1 MNRSYSKIR
10 HIQESNKRLEK
21 RFINEVGDPSTW
33 DKPLPVDV
41 SEKDFENFFNK
52 LKSQINTA
60 EKTVVKP
67 EEKKEVENMKEIIDL
82 HQNDHETAI
91 EKLLEKGHIHTHID
105 TQKGQSPHWELEFS
119 HLHLGNLNFSLS
131 LQGSISNHGS
141 HDSHD
146 QHSSP
151 NLSIPHA
158 VVGVGLKIP
167 INLGGSQH

>member
-10 HIQESNKRLEK
+10 HIQESNKKLEK

-52 LKSQINTA
+52 LKSQINSA
-60 EKTVVKP
+60 EKTVVNI
-67 EEKKEVENMKEIIDL
+67 EEKKEVEDMKEIIDI

-131 LQGSISNHGS
+131 LQGSISKHGS
-141 HDSHD
+141 HDSHAT
-146 QHSSP
+146 P
-151 NLSIPHA
+151 TIPHA
-158 VVGVGLKIP
+158 TVGVGLKIP
-167 INLGGSQH
+167 IKSKGGHH

>member
-10 HIQESNKRLEK
+10 HIQESNKRLEN
-21 RFINEVGDPSTW
+21 RFINEVGDPLTSG
-33 DKPLPVDV
+33 KPLPFDV

-60 EKTVVKP
+60 EKTVVRP

-82 HQNDHETAI
+82 HPNDHETAI

-105 TQKGQSPHWELEFS
+105 AQKGQTPHWELEFS

-131 LQGSISNHGS
+131 LQGAIAS

-146 QHSSP
+146 SHDSTNIP
-151 NLSIPHA
+151 IPHA
-158 VVGVGLKIP
+158 TVGAGLKIDFKKR
-167 INLGGSQH
+167 SHH